1 MVNMESTIKKVTVFC
16 GSNTGK
22 DEAFTKDCLEL
33 ARALY
38 KNHISLIYGGGNV
51 GLMGVLADEI
61 LRLGGEVIGV
71 IPKKLV
77 EIEVAHTGLT
87 KLHVVEG
94 MHERKALMAS
104 LADAFL
110 VLPGGIGTMEEFFE
124 IYTWMQLGYHDKPIA
139 ISNVNGYYN
148 VLKDLLNKLVE
159 QSFVKTSQVEKLI
172 IGDNS
177 ADILNRII
185 ESSRL
190 SAKPA

>member
-1 MVNMESTIKKVTVFC
+1 
-16 GSNTGK
+16 
-22 DEAFTKDCLEL
+22 
-33 ARALY
+33 
-38 KNHISLIYGGGNV
+38 
-51 GLMGVLADEI
+51 
-61 LRLGGEVIGV
+61 
-71 IPKKLV
+71 
-77 EIEVAHTGLT
+77 
-87 KLHVVEG
+87 
-94 MHERKALMAS
+94 
-104 LADAFL
+104 
-110 VLPGGIGTMEEFFE
+110 
-124 IYTWMQLGYHDKPIA
+124 MQLGYHDKPIA